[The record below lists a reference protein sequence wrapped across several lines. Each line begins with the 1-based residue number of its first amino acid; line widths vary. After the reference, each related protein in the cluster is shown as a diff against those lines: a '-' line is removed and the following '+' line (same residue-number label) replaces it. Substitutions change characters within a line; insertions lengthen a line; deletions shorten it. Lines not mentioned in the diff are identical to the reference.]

1 MASATAQ
8 RVINLVS
15 QLTDDERRDVID
27 AIARR
32 ESESVEQLA
41 EVWEAE
47 IERRAERVLSGVAS
61 GAPADEVFARIAA
74 KLSKR

>member
-1 MASATAQ
+1 MKRTESAS
-8 RVINLVS
+8 
-15 QLTDDERRDVID
+15 RRSVLRRGRRRRSP
-27 AIARR
+27 IAPR